1 MTVAS
6 SESEHVERW
15 HQWQR
20 HNAEAGRKADRQI
33 RVIFA
38 FGFAGVCAMLA
49 YQLMSR

>member
-1 MTVAS
+1 MTVVS
-6 SESEHVERW
+6 SESEYAERW

-20 HNAEAGRKADRQI
+20 HNAEVGRKAERQV

-38 FGFAGVCAMLA
+38 IGFAGICAMLA